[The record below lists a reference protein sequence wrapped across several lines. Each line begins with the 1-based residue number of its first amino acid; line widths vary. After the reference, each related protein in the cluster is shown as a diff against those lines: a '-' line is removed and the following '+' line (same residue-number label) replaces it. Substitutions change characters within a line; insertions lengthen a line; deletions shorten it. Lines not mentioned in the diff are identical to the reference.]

1 MNASFTYSE
10 AKPVLSR
17 IQESLEDGPADNTFG
32 FRIEAAHLGNF
43 RFTPGDVFYFSTAR
57 VPKPGEDVAVVFYNE
72 AVDRTSRK
80 PVGYFEDI
88 IIRKLVSMNDMEVIL
103 GPTPGTENENE
114 IIPRN
119 RINGIFPW
127 VGTGM

>member
-1 MNASFTYSE
+1 MRT
-10 AKPVLSR
+10 
-17 IQESLEDGPADNTFG
+17 TFG
-32 FRIEAAHLGNF
+32 FRVEPFHLGNF
-43 RFTPGDVFYFSTAR
+43 RFKPGEIFYFSTAR